1 MTVISIL
8 KVIQIRGSRELV
20 LGVLAVL
27 MTQVANAQFVRVGP
41 AGGVRVRAPFVAV
54 DVLPFGGGTRLRAP
68 FTAVDTGFYRSYRF
82 APAPLVIGAI
92 PVLVPYPYATIAVP
106 AYPGFVYPPEY
117 LSYYPEVVYPETGIP
132 PRIGPG
138 GVYRS
143 ARPGVIPPLPERLRD
158 AAERLA
164 RTLSLREDGD
174 VWLNYLGPQRIIE
187 NVDYSWSP
195 ETVHDLIINYDGVVT
210 NGRLGSI
217 QYARGFAETRDLLRQ
232 YLQTPEAIPSAPSTS
247 SGASSGQRSP
257 APPLNAPPLNA
268 PPLNAPSPNA
278 QPPNAQPPIPNR
290 SVPRPPPAKPP
301 AGAPSLGNQS
311 DNGGVNG
318 PALDADAAE
327 ILSPGPPE
335 AVTAAEHDASVRK
348 AAKEVTPISL

>member
-27 MTQVANAQFVRVGP
+27 MTQVANAQFVRLGP

-232 YLQTPEAIPSAPSTS
+232 YLQTPEAIPSAPSTA

-257 APPLNAPPLNA
+257 APPVNAPPVNA
-268 PPLNAPSPNA
+268 PPVNAPPVNAPPVNAPS
-278 QPPNAQPPIPNR
+278 
-290 SVPRPPPAKPP
+290 
-301 AGAPSLGNQS
+301 L
-311 DNGGVNG
+311 
-318 PALDADAAE
+318 
-327 ILSPGPPE
+327 
-335 AVTAAEHDASVRK
+335 
-348 AAKEVTPISL
+348 

>member
-92 PVLVPYPYATIAVP
+92 PVLVPCPYATIAVL

-232 YLQTPEAIPSAPSTS
+232 YLQTPEAIPSAPSTA

-268 PPLNAPSPNA
+268 PS
-278 QPPNAQPPIPNR
+278 PNAQPPIPNR

-301 AGAPSLGNQS
+301 AGAPSLENQS
-311 DNGGVNG
+311 DNDGVNG

-335 AVTAAEHDASVRK
+335 AATAAEGDASVRK